1 MALSNRERLSR
12 VFELLAPAL
21 GSYIDRVM
29 RARSESGQ
37 AWFAKWQERERN
49 PVSLQDPA
57 FQLKVMSE
65 SWDQVFR
72 HELARADRNLVF
84 ELRDVRNRLFHN
96 QQFTVDDTYRALDS
110 MERLLAA
117 IGAAE
122 APEVGRSKDELMR
135 LRYEADSA
143 RSSARQEVLLASPRA
158 GLKPW
163 REIIAPH
170 ADVLRGR
177 FSVAEFA
184 ADLYQVSLGRGSAE
198 YADPV
203 EFFARTYLTGGLRG
217 LLTEAVRRLVHAEGT
232 PVVNLQTTFGGGKTH
247 SQITLWHLFSGT
259 PVGDFP
265 DDVRSLLAEVG
276 VTTDLPEVT
285 RAALVGNKISPGQP
299 SVKDDGT
306 LVNTLWGEL
315 AWQLGG
321 REGYDLVAAADQT
334 GTNPGANL
342 DLLLERYSPCLI
354 LIDEWIGY
362 ARQLVSSDSLP
373 AGSFD
378 TQLSFAHALTE
389 AARATPGALLVVSL
403 PSSSDA
409 GSSGGGLDI
418 ELGGPGGRE
427 ALRRLHSVVGRIE
440 SPWRPATSGE
450 SFEIVRRR
458 LFKSLDPELLKD
470 RDATA
475 RAFGDMYRRESA
487 EFPADCR
494 EVGYVER
501 IRAAYPIHPELFAR
515 LYEDWSTLDRFQLT
529 RGVLRLMADVIHALW
544 EGGDQSPLIL
554 PASVPIAHPA
564 VAAELINNLGD
575 NWQPIIDADI
585 DGPNSLPVQL
595 DNQLP
600 NLGRYQAARRVAR
613 TVFIGSAPGFR
624 SPTRG
629 IDAARVRLGCALP
642 GETLAA
648 FGDAL
653 NRMSRATYFYAE
665 AGRYWYGLQPTVG
678 RLARDRAWQLLN
690 EAHEEVTGEIVRRL
704 RDLQRTPGAFRGV
717 HPSPATSADVPDE
730 ATVRLV
736 VLGPDQP
743 HLAGSD
749 DSAALAVARNVLE
762 SKGVQPRE
770 YRNCLV
776 FLAADNRR
784 IEALET
790 AAAEHLA
797 WSWVAEQAGADGL
810 NLDAAQAAR
819 AQTSMEEADKTV
831 RVRLAEAYQWLLVP
845 CQPDPSGPVQWEPV
859 QFDSARQALAARAA
873 EKLENNGHL
882 YLTFAPV
889 LLRQRLDNELSRLWE
904 AGQVQVITL
913 WEPFARYLYL
923 PRLRDASVMWDSVAD
938 GAASPNWQ
946 RDGFAVADGLDGDRL
961 LGLIAGSRPTVTGT
975 TLVVR
980 PDRAAVQFAAEQAA
994 QPRPPGPDQG
1004 GPEKHD
1010 YGAGPDG
1017 GTTPAQPQRFHGA
1030 VMLDP
1035 TRGSRDFGKV
1045 AEEVIAQFTALLGT
1059 HVEVT
1064 IEVKASNPAGFPDTI
1079 VRNVT
1084 ENAKTLG
1091 FEDGSG
1097 FEDR

>member
-12 VFELLAPAL
+12 AFELLAPAL
-21 GSYIDRVM
+21 GSYVDRAM

-37 AWFAKWQERERN
+37 AWFTRWQERERN

-65 SWDQVFR
+65 SWEQVFR
-72 HELARADRNLVF
+72 TEMARTDRNLIY

-135 LRYEADSA
+135 LRYEADTA
-143 RSSARQEVLLASPRA
+143 RSAARQEVLLASPRA

-163 REIIAPH
+163 REVIAPH

-203 EFFARTYLTGGLRG
+203 EFFARTYLTGGLRR
-217 LLTEAVRRLVHAEGT
+217 LLTEALRRLVHAEGT
-232 PVVNLQTTFGGGKTH
+232 PVINLQTTFGGGKTH
-247 SQITLWHLFSGT
+247 SQIALWHLFSET
-259 PVGDFP
+259 PVSDFP
-265 DDVRSLLAEVG
+265 DDVRSLLAEAG
-276 VTTDLPEVT
+276 VTGELPEVT
-285 RAALVGNKISPGQP
+285 RAALVGTKISPGQP

-306 LVNTLWGEL
+306 EVSTLWGEL

-321 REGYDLVAAADQT
+321 REGYDLVGAADRT

-354 LIDEWIGY
+354 LIDEWVGY
-362 ARQLVSSDSLP
+362 ARQLVSADNLP
-373 AGSFD
+373 GGSFD
-378 TQLSFAHALTE
+378 TQFSFAQALTE
-389 AARATPGALLVVSL
+389 AARATPGALLVVAL
-403 PSSSDA
+403 PASTEADRT
-409 GSSGGGLDI
+409 GGGLEI

-440 SPWRPATSGE
+440 SPWQPATYRE

-458 LFKSLDPELLKD
+458 LFKPLDPELLAD
-470 RDATA
+470 RDTTA
-475 RAFGDMYRRESA
+475 RAFGEMYRRESA
-487 EFPADCR
+487 EFPAECR

-501 IRAAYPIHPELFAR
+501 IKAAYPIHPELFAR

-544 EGGDQSPLIL
+544 EGGDQSPLML

-564 VAAELINNLGD
+564 VAAELISNLGD

-585 DGPNSLPVQL
+585 DGPDSLPVRL

-678 RLARDRAWQLLN
+678 RLARERAGQLLN
-690 EAHEEVTGEIVRRL
+690 EAREEITAEIVRRL
-704 RDLQRTPGAFRGV
+704 RGLQRAPGAFRGV
-717 HPSPATSADVPDE
+717 HPASDVPDDP
-730 ATVRLV
+730 TVRLV

-743 HLAGSD
+743 HLSGSD
-749 DSAALAVARNVLE
+749 DSAALAIARDVLQ
-762 SKGVQPRE
+762 SKGPQPRE

-797 WSWVAEQAGADGL
+797 WSWVTEQAGADAL

-819 AQTSMEEADKTV
+819 AQTSMEEADRTV
-831 RVRLAEAYQWLLVP
+831 GVRLAEAYQWLLVP
-845 CQPDPSGPVQWEPV
+845 SQPDPSGPVQWEPV
-859 QFDSARQALAARAA
+859 QFDGARQALAERAA
-873 EKLENNGHL
+873 EKLENHGYL
-882 YLTFAPV
+882 YVTFAAV
-889 LLRQRLDNELSRLWE
+889 LLRQRLDNELSRLW
-904 AGQVQVITL
+904 GGGYVQVSTL

-923 PRLRDASVMWDSVAD
+923 PRLRDATVLWDSVAN
-938 GAASPNWQ
+938 GAASPEWQ
-946 RDGFAVADGLDGDRL
+946 RDGFAVADGLDGDRF
-961 LGLIAGSRPTVTGT
+961 LGLTAGTRPTITGT

-980 PDRAAVQFAAEQAA
+980 PDKAAAQFAAEQAA
-994 QPRPPGPDQG
+994 QPQPPGPDHG
-1004 GPEKHD
+1004 GSKKHD
-1010 YGAGPDG
+1010 DETRPDG
-1017 GTTPAQPQRFHGA
+1017 DTTPTQPQRFHGA
-1030 VMLDP
+1030 VMLDS

-1045 AEEVIAQFTALLGT
+1045 AEEIIAQLTALLGT
-1059 HVEVT
+1059 NVEVT
-1064 IEVKASNPAGFPDTI
+1064 VEIKATNPAGFPDTI
-1079 VRNVT
+1079 VRNIT

-1091 FEDGSG
+1091 FQDGSG